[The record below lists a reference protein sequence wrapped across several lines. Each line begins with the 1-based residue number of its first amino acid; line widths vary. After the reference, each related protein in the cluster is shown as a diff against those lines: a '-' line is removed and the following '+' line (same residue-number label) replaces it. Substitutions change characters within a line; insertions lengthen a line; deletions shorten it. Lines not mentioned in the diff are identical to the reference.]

1 MKLLIRVKNLSGA
14 GWGGDVGRVTSCAKV
29 RKGLLIECAGESGGV
44 GP

>member
-14 GWGGDVGRVTSCAKV
+14 GWGDVGRVTSCAKV
-29 RKGLLIECAGESGGV
+29 RKGLLIECARESGGV